1 MENLNLIMDKQ
12 DILKLLENYQ
22 PIFSEEK
29 KFQKEIIDFIE
40 QNDDFALRSN
50 LTGQLTGS
58 AWVVNSERTKVLLIH
73 HKKLNRW
80 LQIGGHIETDDQTI
94 EQTILRE
101 VTEESGLKNLKLL
114 SSSIYDLDVHT
125 IPQKKEVAEH
135 LHFDIRLVVEADEN
149 DTLLAQNEEVLDV
162 KWYFVSEMENPSETD
177 ILIDASMKR
186 MINKMKNI

>member
-80 LQIGGHIETDDQTI
+80 LQIGGHIEADDQTI

-162 KWYFVSEMENPSETD
+162 KWYSVSEMENPSETD